1 MAKHTTS
8 RRTFLKAGAAT
19 VGAIALSNVVSLPG
33 FGNAFAAEQTSKSKV
48 FFTKNI
54 TPVDLV
60 KIYSNINRGI
70 TGKVAIK
77 LHTGEPNGNNLL
89 PIELIKELQPRIPN
103 SVVVE
108 TNTLYPGPRQTTE
121 GHREVLKTNGWTFCP
136 VDIMDAEGAVML
148 PIRAMRKILAK
159 YSAPGMDYPFTP
171 GTHLSEISV
180 GKNLL
185 NYDSMLVY
193 THFKGHTS
201 GGFGGSLKNIAIGCS
216 CGAVGKRQIHGD
228 GWQNGPI
235 FQERMVEAAKGI
247 LEHFG
252 SRITYINV
260 LKNLS
265 VDCDCNA
272 ASAAPKARD
281 IGILASTDLLALERA
296 SVDMIYA
303 LPEAEKHDLVE
314 RIETRSGLRQL
325 EFMELLSM
333 GNIEYELVNI

>member
-1 MAKHTTS
+1 MVQKAS
-8 RRTFLKAGAAT
+8 RRFFLKASATT
-19 VGAIALSNVVSLPG
+19 VGTLALGNLVSMSG
-33 FGNAFAAEQTSKSKV
+33 VGNAFAAAPQGKSQV
-48 FFTKNI
+48 FFTPD
-54 TPVDLV
+54 TTVDGLKKAYA
-60 KIYSNINRGI
+60 KISAPL

-89 PIELIKELQPRIPN
+89 PIDLIKGLQSQIRN
-103 SVVVE
+103 STLVE

-136 VDIMDAEGAVML
+136 VDIMDADGAVML
-148 PIRAMRKILAK
+148 PIKAMEELLAK
-159 YSAPGMDYPFTP
+159 YHNPGMKYPFTP

-193 THFKGHTS
+193 THFKGHVS

-216 CGAVGKRQIHGD
+216 DGKRGKRQIHGD
-228 GWQNGPI
+228 GWQKGPI
-235 FQERMVEAAKGI
+235 FQERMTEAGKGI

-252 SRITYINV
+252 PKITYINV

-265 VDCDCNA
+265 IDCDCDPNG
-272 ASAAPKARD
+272 AAPKAKD
-281 IGILASTDLLALERA
+281 IGILASTDLLALEQA

-303 LPEAEKHDLVE
+303 LPEAEKHDLIE
-314 RIETRSGLRQL
+314 RIESRSGLRQL
-325 EFMELLSM
+325 EYMELLEM
-333 GNIEYELVNI
+333 GTRAYDLVRL